1 MLERFDYLDRKR
13 ATAYLDICISSIHR
27 LIEEKNLSI
36 HYFEGDTDIW
46 FAREELDRLKQ
57 KWQKHMTWSQ
67 VIQRLGVSLTTV
79 QGLAEA
85 GLVRIVPVEEG
96 IKEQKIYIDEDSVE
110 TLIQKLQE
118 YTVIQADVSQT
129 GVLLRDVCVRHGS
142 LKMNTAQVFDRVLA
156 GKLLAYHPH
165 ETIFPLRAMW
175 FVSEDVD
182 GLAETVKDEQNWFTK
197 SEVKDY
203 LGVGWPVVTHLI
215 AAGFLHSEVNIGP
228 KQFFRRADVQ
238 AISQRWIFGGET
250 ARLLEVP
257 GSCIAQLVHKGA
269 LQTASKPTAKGIGC
283 YIFDRAY
290 FMAWHQEHIM
300 TPEMRKLTPNLKALQ
315 RRLKTQG
322 IEPIA
327 KFPNVYSRKEV
338 LAVINP

>member
-1 MLERFDYLDRKR
+1 
-13 ATAYLDICISSIHR
+13 
-27 LIEEKNLSI
+27 
-36 HYFEGDTDIW
+36 
-46 FAREELDRLKQ
+46 
-57 KWQKHMTWSQ
+57 
-67 VIQRLGVSLTTV
+67 V

-85 GLVRIVPVEEG
+85 ELVRIVPVEEG

-110 TLIQKLQE
+110 TLIQKLKAH
-118 YTVIQADVSQT
+118 TVVRADVNQA

-142 LKMNTAQVFDRVLA
+142 MKMNTAQVFERVLA

-165 ETIFPLRAMW
+165 ETILPLREMW
-175 FVSEDVD
+175 FVPEDID
-182 GLAETVKDEQNWFTK
+182 GLADTVKDEQNWFTK
-197 SEVKDY
+197 SEVKEY
-203 LGVGWPVVTHLI
+203 LGVGWPGVTHMI
-215 AAGFLHSEVNIGP
+215 ATGFLHSEMNIGP
-228 KQFFRRADVQ
+228 KQFFRRSDVR
-238 AISQRWIFGGET
+238 AIRNRWIFGGEM

-257 GSCIAQLVHKGA
+257 GSCIGQLVRKGA
-269 LQTASKPTAKGIGC
+269 LQAASKPTAKGIGC

-322 IEPIA
+322 IEPIV

-338 LAVINP
+338 MAVINQ